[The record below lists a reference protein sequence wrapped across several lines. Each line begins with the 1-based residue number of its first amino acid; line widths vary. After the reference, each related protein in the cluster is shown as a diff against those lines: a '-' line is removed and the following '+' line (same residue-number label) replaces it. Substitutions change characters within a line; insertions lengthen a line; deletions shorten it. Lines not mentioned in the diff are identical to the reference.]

1 MSLNQALVAK
11 LEAIVGA
18 EYVRTDRG
26 DVDGEFRRSKEASD
40 AMVGVRGLTAGAPL
54 GGPLVGHPA
63 GRGWWHRVLPT
74 AVRSRSLAATTPL
87 SCASSTS
94 GALRCT

>member
-26 DVDGEFRRSKEASD
+26 DVDGEFRRSKQASD

-54 GGPLVGHPA
+54 GGHWSATPPGE
-63 GRGWWHRVLPT
+63 GGGTECCRR
-74 AVRSRSLAATTPL
+74 RSDRDPWR
-87 SCASSTS
+87 
-94 GALRCT
+94 LRRP